1 MKKTVMKKTPRTL
14 NTAYRHSQNKGFS
27 LIEVLVA
34 IVILSIGLL
43 GLAGLQTAGLKANSR
58 AYERSQASVLANE
71 ILDRMRANRVGIA
84 SSFYDDPYATTP
96 SDPNCGIAGA
106 TKATCSVEEMAAY
119 DVYYWETSLGN
130 TLPLG
135 QGNITGSGAGSVFT
149 ITVMWDD
156 NRRGTK
162 ADGTPLGTDCSGNP
176 DVDLTCFV
184 MSTRI

>member
-1 MKKTVMKKTPRTL
+1 MKKTPHKL
-14 NTAYRHSQNKGFS
+14 NTAYTSRQDKGFS

-43 GLAGLQTAGLKANSR
+43 GLAGLQTAGLKANNS
-58 AYERSQASVLANE
+58 AYQRSQASVMANE

-84 SSFYDDPYATTP
+84 SSFYDDPYASTP
-96 SDPNCGIAGA
+96 SDPVCV
-106 TKATCSVEEMAAY
+106 TSYCTVEQMAAY
-119 DVYYWETSLGN
+119 DVWYWETNLGN
-130 TLPLG
+130 VLPNG

-156 NRRGTK
+156 NRTGAT
-162 ADGTPLGTDCSGNP
+162 GTDCGGDP